1 MESLGK
7 ILLVDD
13 EINVLK
19 ALTRL
24 LSTEPYEVITALGG
38 KEALEILSKDG
49 TFDIIIADYK
59 MPDMNG
65 LELLKRVKALYPHIY
80 RCMLSGYVEND
91 VAYEALSCGDIFSY
105 FTKPWTGYDFVE
117 KLTNLLT
124 TVKILK
130 EKNLLELLVGV
141 SRLPTL
147 DETYTNLK
155 KAIVSNE
162 PLPVVAQII
171 KNDIAFSAKVLQI
184 ANSVFYNTRCC
195 STIEQAIMI
204 IGLDALDGIGFI
216 YSILRNISLSD
227 NQKEWLNEV
236 VRESL
241 MINNGMLHIHTI
253 NKLTEYK
260 FCLSSLGALI
270 NIGKVLL
277 LAYMPERYRAAK
289 ELQAITKTHSFY
301 EAEVELG
308 YDIAYDRVGGMLL
321 SIYNIPSEI
330 VQIVLFQN
338 SPNLLK
344 GKLNNVVKM
353 LGAVSRLVDYMT
365 YEDAVGDEF
374 FESISSAYG
383 IEKSSI
389 VSCYEHI
396 KDNFFR
402 GTA

>member
-1 MESLGK
+1 MEYVGK

-13 EINVLK
+13 EINILK

-24 LSTEPYEVITALGG
+24 LSTEPYEVVTALGG
-38 KEALEILSKDG
+38 REALEILGKDE
-49 TFDIIIADYK
+49 TFDVVIADYK

-65 LELLKRVKALYPHIY
+65 LEFLKRVKVLYPHIY
-80 RCMLSGYVEND
+80 RGMLSGYVESD
-91 VAYEALSCGDIFSY
+91 VAYEALSTGDIFSY

-117 KLTNLLT
+117 KITNLIT

-130 EKNLLELLVGV
+130 EKNLIDLLGGI

-147 DETYTNLK
+147 DETYINLK
-155 KAIVSNE
+155 KAIVRND

-184 ANSVFYNTRCC
+184 ANSVFYNIRYC

-204 IGLDALDGIGFI
+204 IGLDALESIGFI
-216 YSILRNISLSD
+216 YSILRNVFLTDI
-227 NQKEWLNEV
+227 QKEWLNEV
-236 VRESL
+236 VRESM
-241 MINNGMLHIHTI
+241 MINNGMLHIHNI

-260 FCLSSLGALI
+260 SYLSSLGALI

-277 LAYMPERYRAAK
+277 LAYMPDRYRTAK
-289 ELQAITKTHSFY
+289 ELQATTKTHSFY

-321 SIYNIPSEI
+321 SVYNIPNEI

-338 SPNLLK
+338 SPDLLK

-365 YEDAVGDEF
+365 YEDTVGDPVFEF
-374 FESISSAYG
+374 ISSAYG
-383 IEKSSI
+383 IEKNSI
-389 VSCYEHI
+389 ISCYEHI
-396 KDNFFR
+396 RDSFFK
-402 GTA
+402 GAA